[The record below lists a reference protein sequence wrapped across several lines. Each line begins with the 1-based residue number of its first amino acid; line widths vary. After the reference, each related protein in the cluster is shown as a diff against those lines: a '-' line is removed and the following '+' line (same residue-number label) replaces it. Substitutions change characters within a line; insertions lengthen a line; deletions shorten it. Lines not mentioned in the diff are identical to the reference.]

1 MSYRSLLRA
10 FAERVTRPDHCV
22 RWSWR
27 PGDVAMWDN
36 RSTQHFAV
44 FDYGSQR
51 RQMERVTIAGDV
63 PVGVD
68 GRASVSLAGD
78 ASDYLPEAAV

>member
-1 MSYRSLLRA
+1 
-10 FAERVTRPDHCV
+10 
-22 RWSWR
+22 
-27 PGDVAMWDN
+27 MWDN